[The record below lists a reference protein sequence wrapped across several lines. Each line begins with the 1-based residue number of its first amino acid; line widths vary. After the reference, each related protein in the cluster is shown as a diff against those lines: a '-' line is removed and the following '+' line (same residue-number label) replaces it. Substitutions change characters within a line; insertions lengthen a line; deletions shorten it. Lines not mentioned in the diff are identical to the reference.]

1 MVNQPVLVVKLDTR
15 GETVKRRFIAKT
27 SFDVLCHRLS
37 RAEYMRGG
45 KLTH

>member
-27 SFDVLCHRLS
+27 SFDVCHRLS

-45 KLTH
+45 KLMH